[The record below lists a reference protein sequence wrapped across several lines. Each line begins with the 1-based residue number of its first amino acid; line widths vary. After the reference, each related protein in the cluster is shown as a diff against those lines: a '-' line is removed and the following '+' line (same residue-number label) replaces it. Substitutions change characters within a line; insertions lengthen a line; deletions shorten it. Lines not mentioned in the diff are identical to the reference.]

1 MQKPLW
7 AIVLASLLGSTL
19 CAARIE
25 HSLSYTKAQSFNA
38 ALRFLRVDSGYTIT
52 EKDSE
57 SGYLLFEYP
66 SEGSSKATSG
76 SVEIIER
83 ESSVALIVQLPQ
95 MPHHHER
102 MLAAGLMKKLRDDY
116 GSPPRAKTKPD
127 ASDSPAED
135 EAPPE
140 KDKDKEKPP
149 SPPVQ
154 RAP

>member
-1 MQKPLW
+1 MLKHIG
-7 AIVLASLLGSTL
+7 AILLVSLLGNAHCL
-19 CAARIE
+19 ARVE
-25 HSLSYTKAQSFNA
+25 HTLSYTKTQSFNT

-57 SGYLLFEYP
+57 SGYLMFEYP
-66 SEGSSKATSG
+66 SEGSSKMTSG
-76 SVEIIER
+76 SVEIVER

-102 MLAAGLMKKLRDDY
+102 MLAAGLMKKLQDDY
-116 GSPPRAKTKPD
+116 GAPPRAKAKPD
-127 ASDSPAED
+127 AADPPSEGESPPNKER
-135 EAPPE
+135 
-140 KDKDKEKPP
+140 EKPP

>member
-1 MQKPLW
+1 MQKHIGVILL
-7 AIVLASLLGSTL
+7 ISLLGSAP
-19 CAARIE
+19 CVARVE
-25 HSLSYTKAQSFNA
+25 HTLSYTKTQSFNT

-57 SGYLLFEYP
+57 SGYLMFEYP
-66 SEGSSKATSG
+66 SEGSSKTTSG

-102 MLAAGLMKKLRDDY
+102 MLAAGLMKKLQDDY
-116 GSPPRAKTKPD
+116 GAPPRAKAKPD
-127 ASDSPAED
+127 SQDPPPD
-135 EAPPE
+135 NDAPPS
-140 KDKDKEKPP
+140 KEKEKLP